1 MELPNIEFL
10 TETDGQITI
19 GNMHPVG
26 YVAVANDQ
34 DQTLAMLKRRPDE
47 SLMDLLQRLDQAI
60 EKAVEDEIYT
70 DEVNT

>member
-1 MELPNIEFL
+1 MELPHIEFL
-10 TETDGQITI
+10 TQTDGQITI

-34 DQTLAMLKRRPDE
+34 HQTLAMLKRRPDE

-60 EKAVEDEIYT
+60 EQAVEYETYT
-70 DEVNT
+70 DEVNA